1 MIYESAPTD
10 YQTFKDSLLSY
21 YPASEDIYVGQDYRN
36 LSGKANTHV
45 NVKFNMVGLMGQNIL
60 LIFVGAFALA
70 IVLDQSKNVTAF
82 IGSRTGGVSKINF
95 VQLIYWLVIPLA
107 VASLLSVIT
116 HLTRQFFIPSQYIR
130 VPWKKVLEVSSNQLS
145 VALMTAIGVSL
156 IDALVGKPVYKIVT
170 GVLAVPALGI
180 GIANLRQLITYRPLL
195 DIIVKTPLFVYMLI
209 FAAIAIPIVLVLQK
223 RQSLEQD
230 SCYIRLKVLRLPF
243 YIGVVILTI
252 IDFIL
257 PFFITGQVMDT
268 PLDMMINVVMTVG
281 ILTVFAKLI
290 LGKDIRHLLKN

>member
-1 MIYESAPTD
+1 MLAKIIAICP
-10 YQTFKDSLLSY
+10 
-21 YPASEDIYVGQDYRN
+21 
-36 LSGKANTHV
+36 GKANTHV

-116 HLTRQFFIPSQYIR
+116 HLTRQFFYSSQYIR

-195 DIIVKTPLFVYMLI
+195 DI
-209 FAAIAIPIVLVLQK
+209 
-223 RQSLEQD
+223 S
-230 SCYIRLKVLRLPF
+230 
-243 YIGVVILTI
+243 
-252 IDFIL
+252 
-257 PFFITGQVMDT
+257 
-268 PLDMMINVVMTVG
+268 
-281 ILTVFAKLI
+281 
-290 LGKDIRHLLKN
+290 